1 MGKYDPNKFKKDL
14 QDLNKLYKELKRSPI
29 DASAFQKGA
38 KGAEQIAIYLREAR
52 AEVAELN
59 EGFSDISQLI
69 VNIGKQFEKGFND
82 PVKEGTKSFKTLKS
96 LASQL
101 EDDLEGVIDLEK
113 KQLVA
118 IKKRALAEQTNQDRI
133 RKSLKDRIDL
143 GEKLVG
149 KEKDLYEEL
158 SKGVDVNQIIID
170 QAEKRIKAEE
180 KIAKTAGVTGALF
193 NSLSKTLGKIGIGS
207 EFFEDGKKNIREA
220 AKSGSKLKVV
230 GAGLKSIFE
239 GIGQALSDPV
249 VVFGLLT
256 KAFTGLLKLGQKFSQ
271 FTADIGKAFL
281 GIQDGA
287 KGTSTALKEIATGDL
302 FLSFD
307 EARTALLDM
316 NEAAGT
322 QVMLSEKQI
331 KAYQQYSHFLG
342 LSKEASQGL
351 FKTATLSG
359 KSFDQIASQI
369 GGVVTGLNL
378 SNDTSL
384 NLNDIINDV
393 ATASAET
400 SFNLRNNPDALAK
413 AAFNAKRLGMTM
425 DQITAAAKSTLDF
438 ESSIQNEMEAELL
451 LGKNLNLEQLRYA
464 ALTGNVDLQA
474 KELNRILADN
484 IDQTEGNVIKQE
496 ALAKSLGMSVEDMLK
511 ANRARLLQNELSK
524 KGIKDREKAEQAL
537 AILEKQGLSREEA
550 LAQLSANNLDKTIKQ
565 GKEAESSMRM
575 LQQAKETL
583 MVSIAPI
590 AEKVSKGLAAV
601 AQSEGFKKALEGIG
615 KIVKLIADNP
625 LKSLG
630 VVGALGVGI
639 KLLKGGKL
647 GSASNPMAVYLS
659 KAGALGK
666 TFNKIF
672 GKSSGKTALAKATA
686 KGLST
691 KQIAAG
697 FGGKEAKDQ
706 LAKQG
711 GKIAGKNIGK
721 LGAKSLGK
729 SLLKKIPGVGLLAG
743 VGFGLQRALKGDF
756 AGAALELAS
765 GAASTIPGLGTAAS
779 VALDAGL
786 AARDI
791 SKASSGGTAADFISR
806 PGQPIQ
812 KFRKDDIIIGGTN
825 LGGGNGE
832 VISLLKELVS
842 AVKEGGDVFIDG
854 NKVGKSLALATSNMG

>member
-1 MGKYDPNKFKKDL
+1 MAKYDPKKFKKDL
-14 QDLNKLYKELKRSPI
+14 EDLNKLYKELKRDPL

-38 KGAEQIAIYLREAR
+38 KGAEQMAIYLREAR

-59 EGFSDISQLI
+59 EGFKDISELI
-69 VNIGKQFEKGFND
+69 VNIGKQFQKGFND
-82 PVKEGTKSFKTLKS
+82 PVKEGTKSFKTLKG

-118 IKKRALAEQTNQDRI
+118 IKKRAITEQANQERI
-133 RKSLKDRIDL
+133 KKSLRDRVDL
-143 GEKLVG
+143 GEKITD
-149 KEKDLYEEL
+149 KEKDLLAEL
-158 SKGVDVNQIIID
+158 ENGVNVNEIIID
-170 QAEKRIKAEE
+170 QANKRIKAEE
-180 KIAKTAGVTGALF
+180 KIAKTAGVTGAIF
-193 NSLSKTLGKIGIGS
+193 NSLSKTLGEIGIGS
-207 EFFEDGKKNIREA
+207 EFFEDGKKNIRQA

-239 GIGQALSDPV
+239 GIGEALSDPV

-256 KAFTGLLKLGQKFSQ
+256 SAFKGLLKLGQKFSQ

-322 QVMLSEKQI
+322 QVMLSTKQI

-351 FKTATLSG
+351 FNTSTLSG
-359 KSFDQIASQI
+359 ESFDQIANSI

-400 SFNLRNNPDALAK
+400 SFNLRNNPEALAK

-425 DQITAAAKSTLDF
+425 DQITNAAKSTLDF

-464 ALTGNVDLQA
+464 ALTGDVDTQA
-474 KELNRILADN
+474 KELNRILAEN
-484 IDQTEGNVIKQE
+484 IDATKGNVIAQE
-496 ALAKSLGMSVEDMLK
+496 ALAKSVGMSVEDMLK

-537 AILEKQGLSREEA
+537 AIFEKQGLSREEA
-550 LAQLSANNLDKTIKQ
+550 LEKLSAENLDKTIKQ
-565 GKEAESSMRM
+565 GKEAEASMRM
-575 LQQAKETL
+575 LEQAKETL

-590 AEKVSKGLAAV
+590 ATKISKALAQV
-601 AQSEGFKKALEGIG
+601 AESEGFKKALEGVG

-630 VVGALGVGI
+630 IVGALGMGLKV
-639 KLLKGGKL
+639 LKGGKL
-647 GSASNPMAVYLS
+647 GSASNPMHVV
-659 KAGALGK
+659 
-666 TFNKIF
+666 F
-672 GKSSGKTALAKATA
+672 GKGGLGDLFKRGKGGGGALAKAQA
-686 KGLST
+686 KGLSS

-697 FGGKEAKDQ
+697 FGGKAAKDQ

-711 GKIAGKNIGK
+711 GKIGGKNLAK
-721 LGAKSLGK
+721 LGGKAVGK
-729 SLLKKIPGVGLLAG
+729 SLLKKIPIVGALAG
-743 VGFGLQRALKGDF
+743 IGFGLQRAMKGDY

-765 GAASTIPGLGTAAS
+765 GAASIIPGFGTTAS
-779 VALDAGL
+779 IAIDAGL
-786 AARDI
+786 AAKDL
-791 SKASSGGTAADFISR
+791 KASTGGGTAADFISR

-812 KFRKDDIIIGGTN
+812 KFRKDDVIVGGTN
-825 LGGGNGE
+825 LGGGSNE
-832 VISLLKELVS
+832 VVSLLKELIV
-842 AVKEGGDVFIDG
+842 AVKEGGDVFMDG